1 LEGPAGDP
9 RDESIG
15 DLVNQLVD
23 DARAY
28 AKAEV
33 EVVRQIARHRA
44 GKAKT
49 GAILLVAG
57 AVLLVSSLTALL
69 FGLVLGLAVLI
80 GPLLSGLVIAALL
93 AGLGYLL
100 VRSGLSGLGALA
112 GDEEERA
119 ALKRGE
125 TRP

>member
-1 LEGPAGDP
+1 MEGPAGDP
-9 RDESIG
+9 REESIG
-15 DLVNQLVD
+15 DLVNRLVD

-49 GAILLVAG
+49 GLILLVAG
-57 AVLLVSSLTALL
+57 AVLLLSSLTALL
-69 FGLVLGLAVLI
+69 LGLVLGLAELI
-80 GPLLSGLVIAALL
+80 GPLASGVVIAALL
-93 AGLGYLL
+93 AGGGYLL
-100 VRSGLSGLGALA
+100 VRSGLTGLRALA

-125 TRP
+125 TMP